1 MIKAGINYK
10 LEAGVDPASAKDEN
24 LQKRRHLVS
33 VPFQSNTNFNTGLF
47 NRTQEV
53 LNIQPVV
60 PLHINNDWNLI
71 SRTIAPLISQPSPL
85 FDSSTNGIG
94 DVRTMLQRHSE
105 QTQDKCSKDQKEE
118 A

>member
-10 LEAGVDPASAKDEN
+10 FEAGVAASAKDEN

-53 LNIQPVV
+53 LNTSAGRAAA
-60 PLHINNDWNLI
+60 HK
-71 SRTIAPLISQPSPL
+71 
-85 FDSSTNGIG
+85 
-94 DVRTMLQRHSE
+94 TM
-105 QTQDKCSKDQKEE
+105 TGT
-118 A
+118 